1 MADAQVQRN
10 SKKQVQ
16 ILITAE
22 DLFSRYGLKK
32 VSVEEICRKA
42 GASKMT
48 FYKYF
53 PNKSDLFR
61 QIWNLWIEEGY
72 DYLDEVN
79 ERDIPFPEKIRL
91 ILEYKLDFAARM
103 NPDLIEEILHTD
115 LDMHALTTRLM
126 AWLLKAQA
134 RGDIRSEIRPE
145 FLLAAF
151 DKVYYGLTRD
161 DELRKLYPDIA
172 EFTKEIFNFYFYGI
186 MGKPATEN

>member
-10 SKKQVQ
+10 SKKQAQ
-16 ILITAE
+16 ILKTAE
-22 DLFSRYGLKK
+22 ALFSRYGLKK

-53 PNKSDLFR
+53 SNKSDLFR
-61 QIWNLWIEEGY
+61 QIWGLWIEEGF

-91 ILEYKLDFAARM
+91 ILQYKLDFAARM
-103 NPDLIEEILHTD
+103 NPDLIEEMLHID
-115 LDMHALTTRLM
+115 LDLHAFTARLM
-126 AWLLKAQA
+126 AWLLEAQA
-134 RGDIRSEIRPE
+134 RGDIRPEVRPE
-145 FLLAAF
+145 FMLASF
-151 DKVYYGLTRD
+151 DRVYYALVLD
-161 DELRKLYPDIA
+161 DELRKLYPDIP

-186 MGKPATEN
+186 MGRPAAEN